1 MIYALMAEKEMRLR
15 KICKRNLEYFK
26 PNFIFESLGEFP
38 MTAERDSGKYLH
50 KDGLK
55 SKSAQLA

>member
-1 MIYALMAEKEMRLR
+1 MIYALMAEDKMRMR

-38 MTAERDSGKYLH
+38 MNAERDSGECLL

-55 SKSAQLA
+55 SKSAQLG